1 MLGERERQPEWTV
14 TRTVVEESREGSSI
28 TEKGN
33 FLALVVMGKR
43 YLGSQG
49 KSSVKTIAKT

>member
-1 MLGERERQPEWTV
+1 M

>member
-1 MLGERERQPEWTV
+1 M
-14 TRTVVEESREGSSI
+14 TRTVVEESREGSVI

-33 FLALVVMGKR
+33 FLALVVMSKR

-49 KSSVKTIAKT
+49 RSSVKTTAKT